1 MPTMSTAIRKPTE
14 LEPIY
19 DAKTFEPSSSVG
31 YLVNRVRT
39 ELLAAIDHELEPF
52 DVTSAQYIIMAHI
65 AHSLVDSPSGLC
77 KGIAYDP
84 GAMTRM
90 IDRLEAKGLVLR
102 VRDQEDRRAVKLE
115 LTEEGKALFPKM
127 RVKVV
132 GVLNHMLRGF
142 TKSEAR
148 ELENLLQR
156 ALTNIT

>member
-1 MPTMSTAIRKPTE
+1 MNTPIRKPRE

-19 DAKTFEPSSSVG
+19 DAKTFQPSTSVG

-39 ELLAAIDHELEPF
+39 ELLAAIDRELEPF
-52 DVTSAQYIIMAHI
+52 EVTSAQYIILAHF
-65 AHSLVDSPSGLC
+65 AHNLVDSVSGLC

-90 IDRLEAKGLVLR
+90 IDRLEAKGLARR
-102 VRDQEDRRAVKLE
+102 VRDTEDRRAMKLE

-132 GVLNHMLRGF
+132 GVVNHALRDF

-148 ELENLLQR
+148 ELESLLQR
-156 ALTNIT
+156 VLANIL

>member
-1 MPTMSTAIRKPTE
+1 MNTPIRKPRE

-19 DAKTFEPSSSVG
+19 DAKTFQPSTSVG

-39 ELLAAIDHELEPF
+39 ELLAAIDRELEPF
-52 DVTSAQYIIMAHI
+52 EVTSSQYIILAHF
-65 AHSLVDSPSGLC
+65 AHNLVDSVSGLC

-90 IDRLEAKGLVLR
+90 IDRLEAKGLARR
-102 VRDQEDRRAVKLE
+102 VRDTEDRRAMKLE

-132 GVLNHMLRGF
+132 GVVNHALRDF

-148 ELENLLQR
+148 ELERLLQR
-156 ALTNIT
+156 VLANIL

>member
-1 MPTMSTAIRKPTE
+1 MNTPIRKPRD

-19 DAKTFEPSSSVG
+19 DAKTFQPSTSVG

-39 ELLAAIDHELEPF
+39 ELLAAIDRELEPF
-52 DVTSAQYIIMAHI
+52 EVTSAQYMILAHF
-65 AHSLVDSPSGLC
+65 AYNLVDSVSGLC

-90 IDRLEAKGLVLR
+90 IDRLEAKGLARR
-102 VRDQEDRRAVKLE
+102 VRDTEDRRAMKLE

-132 GVLNHMLRGF
+132 GVVNHALRDF

-148 ELENLLQR
+148 ELESLLRRALNNLL
-156 ALTNIT
+156 